1 MAVTDAYA
9 SAATYRA
16 LIDKSDTGED
26 AEILTDLTAGSRW
39 MERKLGRCFT
49 TDASA
54 VKRVYQSTPY
64 SNQPKSLFIDD
75 LVTVTAIKADTDD
88 DGSFTDEDAWA
99 TTDYEL
105 LPRNAGDG
113 PEPGPY
119 TEVFIPPWST
129 KDAWGQHR
137 VEIEATFGWPAVP
150 SAIERACIHMTGILR
165 LETPRATRNVNIG
178 AETVLETSR
187 QAQDIISR
195 LMNVYAKAG
204 LF

>member
-26 AEILTDLTAGSRW
+26 AEILTDLTAVSRW
-39 MERKLGRCFT
+39 MERKLGRFFT

-88 DGSFTDEDAWA
+88 DGTFADGRQKQVLPPQVAHLVDLDDDE
-99 TTDYEL
+99 L
-105 LPRNAGDG
+105 
-113 PEPGPY
+113 
-119 TEVFIPPWST
+119 
-129 KDAWGQHR
+129 KDAK
-137 VEIEATFGWPAVP
+137 IEAPENRCFVCGFEAK
-150 SAIERACIHMTGILR
+150 SERGLKTHR
-165 LETPRATRNVNIG
+165 KRKHNI
-178 AETVLETSR
+178 
-187 QAQDIISR
+187 
-195 LMNVYAKAG
+195 
-204 LF
+204 